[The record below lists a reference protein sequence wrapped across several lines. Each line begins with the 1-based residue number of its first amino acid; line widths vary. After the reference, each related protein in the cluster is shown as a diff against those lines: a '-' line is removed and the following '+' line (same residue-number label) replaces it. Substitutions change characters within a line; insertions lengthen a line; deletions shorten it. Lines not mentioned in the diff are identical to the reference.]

1 MMFEKKTSIDVVF
14 EEPALI
20 RVVDDNAMTCESLS
34 FFFESLGYRVKTWT
48 DPELFLQEYIED
60 ADLGCL
66 ILDIRMPKMSGL
78 ELLDRLNADGNVLP
92 IILSS
97 RPNVVTTHLGAF

>member
-34 FFFESLGYRVKTWT
+34 FF
-48 DPELFLQEYIED
+48 
-60 ADLGCL
+60 
-66 ILDIRMPKMSGL
+66 
-78 ELLDRLNADGNVLP
+78 
-92 IILSS
+92 
-97 RPNVVTTHLGAF
+97 